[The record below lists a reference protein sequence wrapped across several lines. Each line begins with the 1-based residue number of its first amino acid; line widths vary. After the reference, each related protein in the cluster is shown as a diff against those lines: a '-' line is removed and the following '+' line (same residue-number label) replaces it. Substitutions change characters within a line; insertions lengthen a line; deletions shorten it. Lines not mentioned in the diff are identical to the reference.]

1 MKAREALFLFA
12 LIGALS
18 LALSSSPKLERSVTL
33 DATGPHDRITAR
45 VALPVLGLLQDQ
57 PPAAQPA
64 PDKPDKEVDVTVK
77 TEKHEWYVSPVW
89 LAIGI
94 LGAVVLVLLVGM
106 ALRGSGTR
114 ETTRIVHE

>member
-18 LALSSSPKLERSVTL
+18 LTLASTPKPDISVTPT
-33 DATGPHDRITAR
+33 ASGAHDRITAR
-45 VALPVLGLLQDQ
+45 IALPALRLLQNQ
-57 PPAAQPA
+57 PPPVQPA
-64 PDKPDKEVDVTVK
+64 PDKEVDVTVK

-94 LGAVVLVLLVGM
+94 LGAVVLVLLIGM
-106 ALRGSGTR
+106 ALRGSGTH